1 MKLPLL
7 NEHIRY
13 DRLVSSIIPSIYWYQ
28 ILKYFLK
35 RWTTGM
41 DRFFFFFFFNI
52 LVPYGSKLHIPPTIY
67 HLLAAQHTSPLG
79 VGVEKWGE
87 RETDRERERE
97 LYLEF
102 VSRFSL
108 TNRVML
114 IVHCSVH
121 NRSSLNA
128 NVWYTWYYFT
138 NARPPT
144 PPSTPSPTPSFLF
157 VCLFACFTD
166 LRIQAGKLRLWEK

>member
-1 MKLPLL
+1 MDNRNGQKHTSAIWQQASIISQLL
-7 NEHIRY
+7 NTC
-13 DRLVSSIIPSIYWYQ
+13 LPW
-28 ILKYFLK
+28 
-35 RWTTGM
+35 RW
-41 DRFFFFFFFNI
+41 
-52 LVPYGSKLHIPPTIY
+52 
-67 HLLAAQHTSPLG
+67 
-79 VGVEKWGE
+79 VGGGGLRSEGGE
-87 RETDRERERE
+87 RQTQRERE

-138 NARPPT
+138 NVRPP
-144 PPSTPSPTPSFLF
+144 PPPPHRPSPPSPTPSFLF
-157 VCLFACFTD
+157 VCMLYWFTHSS
-166 LRIQAGKLRLWEK
+166 RQATALGKIGQHWFWTVVLQKKKNATTNVNM

>member
-1 MKLPLL
+1 M
-7 NEHIRY
+7 
-13 DRLVSSIIPSIYWYQ
+13 
-28 ILKYFLK
+28 
-35 RWTTGM
+35 
-41 DRFFFFFFFNI
+41 
-52 LVPYGSKLHIPPTIY
+52 PYGSKLHIPPTIY

-157 VCLFACFTD
+157 VCLFVCMLYWFTHSS
-166 LRIQAGKLRLWEK
+166 RQATALGKIGQHWLWTVVVQKKKNATTNVNM

>member
-1 MKLPLL
+1 MAA
-7 NEHIRY
+7 
-13 DRLVSSIIPSIYWYQ
+13 S
-28 ILKYFLK
+28 
-35 RWTTGM
+35 
-41 DRFFFFFFFNI
+41 
-52 LVPYGSKLHIPPTIY
+52 IY
-67 HLLAAQHTSPLG
+67 HLLAAQHMSPLE
-79 VGVEKWGE
+79 VGGGGGGLRSEGGE
-87 RETDRERERE
+87 RQTQRERE

-138 NARPPT
+138 NVRPP
-144 PPSTPSPTPSFLF
+144 PPPPPHRPSPPSPTPSFLF
-157 VCLFACFTD
+157 VCLHALLIYAFK
-166 LRIQAGKLRLWEK
+166 QASYGFGKNRPALILNGSPTEKEECDDEC